1 MRSYVTRPLTQ
12 RSPRALP
19 ERDPRVVCLGMPRGN
34 TLRVLGVLLAAG
46 LVYVG
51 YLRFSNGNMIQ
62 GLALIVAAGVAL
74 IGTFQQASR

>member
-1 MRSYVTRPLTQ
+1 MRPHTP

-19 ERDPRVVCLGMPRGN
+19 APDLRVVSLGMPRGN

-51 YLRFSNGNMIQ
+51 YLRLNSGNTIQ
-62 GLALIVAAGVAL
+62 GLALFVAAAVAL